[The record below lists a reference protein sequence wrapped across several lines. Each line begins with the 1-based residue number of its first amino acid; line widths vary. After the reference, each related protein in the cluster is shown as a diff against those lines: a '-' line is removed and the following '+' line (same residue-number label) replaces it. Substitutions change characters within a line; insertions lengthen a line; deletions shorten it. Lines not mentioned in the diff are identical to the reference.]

1 MTQGEITRITWG
13 EILEKG
19 RQIVYEYPFEG
30 QVWYPDGD
38 IRSNKFVHNIFI
50 FFFQIIPAYL
60 IDFLMLIFRQKR
72 L

>member
-1 MTQGEITRITWG
+1 MLPITWG
-13 EILEKG
+13 EVLDTG
-19 RQIVYEYPFEG
+19 RRIIYQYPFEG
-30 QVWYPDGD
+30 IVWYPGGD
-38 IRSNKFVHNIFI
+38 AHNNKIMHNLMV